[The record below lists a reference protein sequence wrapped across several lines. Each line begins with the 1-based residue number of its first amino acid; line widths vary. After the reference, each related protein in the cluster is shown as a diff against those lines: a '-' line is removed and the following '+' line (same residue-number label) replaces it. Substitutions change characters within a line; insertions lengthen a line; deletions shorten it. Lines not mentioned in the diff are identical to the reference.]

1 MLTPCKPCIC
11 SKAPCEQCMFG
22 YKSTETNHEQMKRLI
37 ELVDAGEKP
46 CGYLLVERYKSMHLD
61 WMEHMEENK

>member
-11 SKAPCEQCMFG
+11 PEAPCEQCMFG
-22 YKSTETNHEQMKRLI
+22 YKSAETNHIQMKRLI

-46 CGYLLVERYKSMHLD
+46 CGYLLTEHYKRIHHNWKD
-61 WMEHMEENK
+61 QMEYE